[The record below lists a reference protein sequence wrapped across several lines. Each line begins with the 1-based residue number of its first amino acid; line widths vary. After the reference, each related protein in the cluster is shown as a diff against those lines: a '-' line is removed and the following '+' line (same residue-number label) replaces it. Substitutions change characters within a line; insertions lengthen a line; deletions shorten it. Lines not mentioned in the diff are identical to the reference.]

1 MKESIYYLR
10 KAGAKSITVIVSYVP
25 TVDGRQVG
33 LYTHNRDLIAHKYVG
48 AVPSI
53 EELNQHIAK
62 ETGADSVFY
71 NSPYIL
77 SKGIGISEQELWF
90 PEWVRFLD
98 YESH

>member
-1 MKESIYYLR
+1 VKESIYYLR
-10 KAGAKSITVIVSYVP
+10 RAGAKSITVIVSYVP

-48 AVPSI
+48 TVPSI
-53 EELNQHIAK
+53 EALNQHIAK

-98 YESH
+98 YEAH